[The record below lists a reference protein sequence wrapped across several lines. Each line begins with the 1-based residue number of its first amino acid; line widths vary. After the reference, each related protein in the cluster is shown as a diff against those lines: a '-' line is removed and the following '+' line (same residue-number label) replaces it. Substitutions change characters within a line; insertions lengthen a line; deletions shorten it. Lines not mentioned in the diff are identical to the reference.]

1 MKKIPLFI
9 QIIIGMLLGII
20 WGLVAVKF
28 NLEKATSDWIKP
40 WGTIFLNLLKV
51 IAVPLIFVSLVK
63 GISSLSN
70 ISRLSS
76 MGLKTLALYVV
87 STLFAITIGL
97 VLVNTI
103 GPGNTFPE
111 EKKIEYQ
118 EKFGTTIQ
126 DKQTAAEKLK
136 DKSPLFFIEDM
147 VPDNIVK
154 AMSDN
159 SKMLQIIL
167 FAILFAIAMI
177 LLPEKRVKPVRKFI
191 VSLNDIILKLIDMIM
206 ATAPIGVFALLAA
219 LIVDFSGDVELFT
232 ALGLYFITVVIGL
245 FIIILIFYPIFLK
258 IFFKKAKILNFF
270 KAILPVQM
278 VAFTTS
284 SSAAT
289 LPVTMKQVKNELGVG
304 KEVANFVLPVGV
316 TINMDGTSCYQA
328 IAAVFIAQVFGID
341 LTFGQQITI
350 VLTALMAS
358 IGSPGVPGGSIV
370 MLIIVLTSVGI
381 PVEGL
386 ALILGI
392 DRPLDML
399 RTVVNVTGDSTVSTI
414 VATTEKQL
422 DVEKF
427 NE

>member
-270 KAILPVQM
+270 KAILPVQI